1 MLKWSWGWWQ
11 NALLSF
17 NPLRYSFEPVYGFLL
32 WFVSLLYLLPIQNW
46 HGWYVPELSQ
56 SSASQHHGWVSP
68 PIASRNV
75 TQKVRSQILYFGMP
89 EIFGHTI
96 ICLSILHTIR
106 SWKSDLAVMAACMA
120 LLFVMVNILW
130 AMLTRLWLYSSSL
143 YCLLNCCGEY
153 ALHCKRSVFLW
164 NITMHFTVW
173 WSFPLSIRWRWG
185 HVGSVQN
192 RILHSR
198 VESSFSDTNS
208 IQFA

>member
-11 NALLSF
+11 DALLSF
-17 NPLRYSFEPVYGFLL
+17 NPLRYSFEPVYAFLL
-32 WFVSLLYLLPIQNW
+32 WFVFLLYLLPIQNW
-46 HGWYVPELSQ
+46 HDWYVPELSQ
-56 SSASQHHGWVSP
+56 SSARQHHGWVRP

-75 TQKVRSQILYFGMP
+75 TQKVRSQILYIGMP

-106 SWKSDLAVMAACMA
+106 SCHGSLYGTAIRDGHG
-120 LLFVMVNILW
+120 
-130 AMLTRLWLYSSSL
+130 LTFKVATVLTSL

-153 ALHCKRSVFLW
+153 ALHCQRSVFLW

-173 WSFPLSIRWRWG
+173 WSFPLSIRWRCG
-185 HVGSVQN
+185 HVGSVHN
-192 RILHSR
+192 RILHPR